1 MSQTTE
7 TPSIAAFPVPI
18 AGMPDFPDRVKQW
31 ELVKFAAEGGMA
43 KIYRARP
50 AGSPSD
56 QPALYALKILLPDW
70 QNDRHAVRMLTRE
83 AVVGQSVSHPHLV
96 PILYSS
102 VEQAPRFVVM
112 PWLDGATL
120 EQRISVRKGDRSIF
134 SARNLGQSPFD
145 LPRILWIARQIAE
158 ALDALHQAVWMHGD
172 VKPGNVMISPEGHV
186 TLLDLSFARRVDE
199 TGSAVDRCVMG
210 TFHYIAPELLT
221 SAIRADI
228 RSDIYSLGAVL
239 YRILSG
245 RMPFE
250 SVDMAELALQHR
262 QSLPP
267 PLRRLA
273 PQLPADVAR
282 LVHRMLSKDPMRRPQ
297 TPRELIDILARL
309 EIETFAERL

>member
-1 MSQTTE
+1 LE
-7 TPSIAAFPVPI
+7 KAEFPC
-18 AGMPDFPDRVKQW
+18 RVRQW
-31 ELVKFAAEGGMA
+31 DLVNFAVEGGMA

-56 QPALYALKILLPDW
+56 QPASYALKMLLPDW
-70 QNDRHAVRMLTRE
+70 QNDRQAVRLLKRE
-83 AVVGQSVSHPHLV
+83 ALVGQNISHPHLV
-96 PILYSS
+96 PILFSS

-112 PWLDGATL
+112 PWLNGATL
-120 EQRISVRKGDRSIF
+120 QQRLAAA
-134 SARNLGQSPFD
+134 ARFD

-158 ALDALHQAVWMHGD
+158 ALDALHQAGWMHGD

-186 TLLDLSFARRVDE
+186 TLLDLSFARRGDE

-245 RMPFE
+245 RLPFE

-267 PLRRLA
+267 PLRRAA
-273 PQLPADVAR
+273 PQLPAEMTR

-297 TPRELIDILARL
+297 TPRELIDIFARL
-309 EIETFAERL
+309 EIETFAERI